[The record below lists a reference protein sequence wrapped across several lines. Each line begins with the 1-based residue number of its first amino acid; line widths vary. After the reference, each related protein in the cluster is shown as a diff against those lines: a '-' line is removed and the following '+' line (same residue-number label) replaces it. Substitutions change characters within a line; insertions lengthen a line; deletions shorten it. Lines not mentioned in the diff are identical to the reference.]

1 MSIYNHLYIHV
12 KKKKQKK
19 RLTATQQQQ
28 QMWQQGPHGPMHH
41 QSFTTQVTGCHHA
54 DDSVYHA
61 GTPHHAGEYTTSQVG
76 TVITQMTGYH
86 AGTPH
91 HAGEYHLAGGN
102 SHHADDSVPR
112 RYRSPRRGVP
122 PRRWKPSS
130 HR

>member
-61 GTPHHAGEYTTSQVG
+61 GTPHHAGEIY
-76 TVITQMTGYH
+76 
-86 AGTPH
+86 
-91 HAGEYHLAGGN
+91 
-102 SHHADDSVPR
+102 SHRADDMTALHTTQVR
-112 RYRSPRRGVP
+112 CVYQ
-122 PRRWKPSS
+122 
-130 HR
+130 